1 MSIIASQLSSG
12 VHLFRSMKQLFAPLF
27 ALVFAAALL
36 APSGVLLQF
45 KLDQARIAKELCVQR
60 ELMEEMRTCHGEC
73 QLSKRFKA
81 LEQDAEAGFP
91 AERIQIRYEPVVDLE
106 ESPLVL
112 PEPLVQVMK
121 PAALFPI
128 SEGFGASVE
137 HVPRA

>member
-1 MSIIASQLSSG
+1 
-12 VHLFRSMKQLFAPLF
+12 MKQLFGPLL

-106 ESPLVL
+106 ESSLVL
-112 PEPLVQVMK
+112 PEPLIQVMT
-121 PAALFPI
+121 PSSLFPI
-128 SEGFGASVE
+128 SDGFGASVE
-137 HVPRA
+137 HVPRV

>member
-1 MSIIASQLSSG
+1 
-12 VHLFRSMKQLFAPLF
+12 MKQLFAPLI

-106 ESPLVL
+106 ESSLVL

-128 SEGFGASVE
+128 SDGFGASVE

>member
-1 MSIIASQLSSG
+1 
-12 VHLFRSMKQLFAPLF
+12 MKQLFAPLI

-60 ELMEEMRTCHGEC
+60 ELMEDMRTCHGEC

-106 ESPLVL
+106 KSPLVL
-112 PEPLVQVMK
+112 PEPLIQVMK
-121 PAALFPI
+121 PAPLFPI
-128 SEGFGASVE
+128 SDGFGASVE

>member
-1 MSIIASQLSSG
+1 
-12 VHLFRSMKQLFAPLF
+12 MKQLFAPLF